1 MRTDNELQR
10 DVMDELMWEPSVSER
25 EIGIA
30 VKDGVVT
37 MTGFVQSYAE
47 KFAAERAIERILG
60 VRALANELS
69 VKLPSSLIRSDTDI
83 AHAAV
88 NALKWDIQ
96 VPDENIKAKV
106 TNGWL
111 TLDGDVEW
119 QYQRNA
125 AERAVRYLTGVKGVS
140 NLISVKPK
148 AISPTEV
155 REKILSAL
163 RRQAE
168 VDSKRI
174 KIDTQDGRVTLT
186 GTVRSFAEK
195 EEAKLA
201 AWGAPGVTSV
211 EDRIA
216 ISS

>member
-1 MRTDNELQR
+1 MRTDLELQR
-10 DVMDELMWEPSVSER
+10 DVMDELLWEPSVSER
-25 EIGIA
+25 EIGVA

-60 VRALANELS
+60 VRALANDLS
-69 VKLPSSLIRSDTDI
+69 VKLPTSLVRSDTDI
-83 AHAAV
+83 AHAVV
-88 NALKWDIQ
+88 NALRWDIQ
-96 VPDENIKAKV
+96 VPDEQIKARV

-125 AERAVRYLTGVKGVS
+125 AERALRYLTGVKGVS

-148 AISPTEV
+148 TVSSSEV

-186 GTVRSFAEK
+186 GTVRSFAER

-201 AWGAPGVTSV
+201 AWAAPGVTSV

-216 ISS
+216 ITS